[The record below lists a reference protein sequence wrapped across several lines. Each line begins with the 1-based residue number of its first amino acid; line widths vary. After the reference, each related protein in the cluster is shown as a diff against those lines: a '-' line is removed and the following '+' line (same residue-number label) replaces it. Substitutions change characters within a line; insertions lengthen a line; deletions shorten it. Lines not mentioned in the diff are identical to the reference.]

1 MMANLEKFQFVILS
15 KSKINKSIV
24 INNKKFESSKSV
36 KLFELT
42 IDNKLNSGIDV
53 NNRSN
58 VTSAKIE
65 GLGKLRNRLNL
76 SLKLI

>member
-36 KLFELT
+36 KLLELT
-42 IDNKLNSGIDV
+42 IDNKLNSGIDI

-65 GLGKLRNRLNL
+65 DLGKLRNRLNL

>member
-42 IDNKLNSGIDV
+42 IDNKLNSGIDI
-53 NNRSN
+53 NNRSY